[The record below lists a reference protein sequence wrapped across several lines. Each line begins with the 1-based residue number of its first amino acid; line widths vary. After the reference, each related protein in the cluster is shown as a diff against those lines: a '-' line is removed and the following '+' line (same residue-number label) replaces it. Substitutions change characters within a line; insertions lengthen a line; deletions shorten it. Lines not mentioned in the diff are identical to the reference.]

1 MRDETSSSFNK
12 KSSCLQLSNYD
23 YHDLNEWGSSDFSA
37 VLYLIALLFEVSHF
51 QYNVPCHVH
60 VHWCFAIL
68 ACFGQ
73 KFFIL
78 IPNLVISNNKVWK
91 MNLKLCVYIC
101 VCGREYNKVKKSLG
115 EFTPCKEKIA
125 KLRFL
130 LHGPVGAGKS
140 STINSIRSV
149 FKEEILTGA
158 LASTQQAGGS
168 FTKNVSLYC
177 KDNTV

>member
-1 MRDETSSSFNK
+1 
-12 KSSCLQLSNYD
+12 
-23 YHDLNEWGSSDFSA
+23 
-37 VLYLIALLFEVSHF
+37 
-51 QYNVPCHVH
+51 
-60 VHWCFAIL
+60 
-68 ACFGQ
+68 
-73 KFFIL
+73 
-78 IPNLVISNNKVWK
+78 

-101 VCGREYNKVKKSLG
+101 VCGREYNRVKKSLG
-115 EFTPCKEKIA
+115 EFKPCCEKIA
-125 KLRFL
+125 SLRFL

-177 KDNTV
+177 KDSMLGIMLWKDVCGVCSSLSKTVNAFKY